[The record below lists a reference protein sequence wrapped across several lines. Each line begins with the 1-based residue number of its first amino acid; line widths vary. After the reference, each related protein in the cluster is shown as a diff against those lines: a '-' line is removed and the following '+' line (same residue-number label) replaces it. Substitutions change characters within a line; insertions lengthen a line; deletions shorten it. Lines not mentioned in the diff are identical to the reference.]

1 MRHFNPRS
9 PCGERH
15 GGPGGSPFYFDF
27 NPRSPCG
34 ERPVPS
40 SSSSAQQIFQ
50 PTLPVRGATA
60 DFNSMIGI
68 PNDFNPRSPCGER
81 PSCFLPSIGMT
92 NFNPRSPCGERHSGL
107 IANSGVR
114 LFQPTLPV
122 RGATALRGRVSH
134 DAKFQPTLPVRGAT
148 ALSGCGISVTSIST
162 HAPRAGSDATV
173 LNTLDDLMD
182 FNPRSPCGERRG
194 YSENIRRA

>member
-122 RGATALRGRVSH
+122 RGATAL
-134 DAKFQPTLPVRGAT
+134 
-148 ALSGCGISVTSIST
+148 SGCGISVTSIST